1 MKLHVNENCIC
12 CGACMSIA
20 PDLFSDFSD
29 GTSVPVD
36 KELNNE
42 EMKLAQEAIDSC
54 PVSAISLTEINA
66 ENLSTSLD
74 TEEELPK
81 AA

>member
-20 PDLFSDFSD
+20 SNLFNYSSE